1 MPLDDPER
9 PNTTQNGPRACE
21 VTLVAHH
28 VGVVGGMERILAELA
43 LGLTRRGHEV
53 TVIAHARDHRSPMRA
68 CESSWAARA
77 GSAMVSLW
85 DRAVAVH
92 DQLYAR
98 ERPIRRP

>member
-1 MPLDDPER
+1 MQPADAPKR
-9 PNTTQNGPRACE
+9 PSATTSAQRACE

-77 GSAMVSLW
+77 GSAMDSLW
-85 DRAVAVH
+85 DRADAVH
-92 DQLYAR
+92 YQLY
-98 ERPIRRP
+98 E